1 MERGATPRNSYL
13 LRSYGDTETPR
24 APPAKRTQSREQCC
38 CVTAARLKHSMAY
51 AGRRRGVVAAPPP
64 DSVKMRGLEKIADY
78 TTTVFSKLSKQLL
91 VMVIIYA
98 SGRLW
103 LAGLQSESLGGA
115 MVSAAGM
122 YALCSIAS
130 LSHCIAVICVTLR
143 PVDLGSRAGSLA
155 RPAY

>member
-1 MERGATPRNSYL
+1 
-13 LRSYGDTETPR
+13 
-24 APPAKRTQSREQCC
+24 
-38 CVTAARLKHSMAY
+38 
-51 AGRRRGVVAAPPP
+51 
-64 DSVKMRGLEKIADY
+64 MRGLEKIADY

-103 LAGLQSESLGGA
+103 LAGLQSEILGGA

-122 YALCSIAS
+122 YALCSIVS
-130 LSHCIAVICVTLR
+130 LSRCIAVICVTLR